1 MKQLQKKFTVIALLI
16 AMVTILV
23 YCTKRNQIIEEENS
37 SSGNE
42 LLSVKTTT
50 APTIDG
56 TIDAM
61 WENSPKLEFSAVVP
75 EVTGDIFRSYVGN
88 IVSSVTLRSAYDAD
102 NIYFLAEW
110 VDPTKSLSRML
121 WYFDPATQRWAQED
135 EFPTFSPT
143 GTITRGAFFEDQLGL
158 QWNINNSVIGW
169 NSSTCYKSCH
179 IGLPDTDGSSRH
191 FTNSPTEIIDL
202 WHWKAVRGGTNG
214 GFQTDDQRMTN
225 LYPNGRGG
233 DPGTQAY
240 SNNTQ
245 NLVIS
250 GSSPAITVSVPKYVI
265 PGRTNNYWVLGTEVT
280 AGTAKLVTA
289 VAANGVLTLSDAT
302 TIDPNV
308 GTDYQRV
315 GAGVGAKAIA
325 SVVIT
330 SYTGS
335 RGDISA
341 NATHTGSGWVLE
353 FKRALKTTDAVNDV
367 DFSSLA
373 DQYFGCSIFNNADIA
388 HAIKPNLVLKFK
400 K

>member
-1 MKQLQKKFTVIALLI
+1 MKQLQKKFVVISLLI
-16 AMVTILV
+16 VTVTILV
-23 YCTKRNQIIEEENS
+23 YCTKRNQIIEEEVS
-37 SSGNE
+37 SAGNE
-42 LLSVKTTT
+42 LVSIKTPT

-56 TIDAM
+56 TIDVM
-61 WENSPKLEFSAVVP
+61 WENSPKLEFSAEVP
-75 EVTGDIFRSYVGN
+75 EVSGDIFRSYVGN
-88 IVSSVTLRSAYDAD
+88 VISSVTLRSAYDAD

-110 VDPTKSLSRML
+110 MDPTKSLNRMP
-121 WYFDPATQRWAQED
+121 WYFDPTTHKWAQED
-135 EFPTFSPT
+135 EFPTFSST
-143 GTITRGAFFEDQLGL
+143 GTITRGAFFEDQFGM
-158 QWNINNSVIGW
+158 QWNINNSVMGW
-169 NSSTCYKSCH
+169 ISSTCYKSCH
-179 IGLPDTDGSSRH
+179 TGLPETDGSGRH
-191 FTNSPTEIIDL
+191 YTNSPTEMIDL

-225 LYPNGRGG
+225 TYPNGRGG

-245 NLVIS
+245 NLVIT

-265 PGRTNNYWVLGTEVT
+265 PGRTNNYWILGTEVT
-280 AGTAKLVTA
+280 NGTAKLVTA
-289 VAANGVLTLSDAT
+289 VASDGVLTLNDAA

-315 GAGVGAKAIA
+315 GAGVGPKAIA

-353 FKRALKTTDAVNDV
+353 FKRALKTTDAVNDI

-388 HAIKPNLVLKFK
+388 HAIKPNLVLKFQK
-400 K
+400 